1 MARKARHPPLR
12 VFMNGRLVG
21 LLRREPSGAID
32 FTYDA
37 SWLEW
42 SPALPVSLSLPLRED
57 RYAGAPVIAVFD
69 NLLPDND
76 AIRRQIATRVR
87 ADGTDAFSLL
97 GAIGRDCVGALQF
110 LAVEGEPG
118 PAGSVDA
125 SPMADTAIAALLAN
139 LARAPLGMTEDQA
152 FRISLAGA
160 QEKTALLFHN
170 GRWCMPIGTTPTTH
184 ILKPAI
190 GALPDGVDLSE
201 SVENEYLCM
210 RLMAAFGLPTA
221 RVEMADFAGRRAL
234 VIERFDRRWTQDG
247 RLLRLPQEDMCQAT
261 GTPPTLKYESDGG
274 PGLPRLLRLLGG
286 SDDPA
291 ADQAALLKA
300 TIAFW
305 LLGATDGHAKNVS
318 VFLLSGG
325 RFGMTPFY
333 DVLSAQPAV
342 DAGQLRRNRFRLS
355 MAVGE
360 NRHYTIDSIF
370 PRHFLQTALI
380 ASIGASITEALFE
393 ELATT
398 VPRALEETLAGLP
411 MGFPSALAT
420 SVCDGVL
427 DRLRR
432 LETSWLVGH

>member
-21 LLRREPSGAID
+21 LLRREPSGTID

-37 SWLEW
+37 SWLDW
-42 SPALPVSLSLPLRED
+42 PPALPVSLSLPLRED
-57 RYAGAPVIAVFD
+57 RYTGASVIAVFD
-69 NLLPDND
+69 NLLPDNE
-76 AIRRQIATRVR
+76 AIRRRIATRVR

-110 LAVEGEPG
+110 LPAEGEPG
-118 PAGSVDA
+118 PVGSVDA
-125 SPMADTAIAALLAN
+125 SPMSDTAIAALLAD

-160 QEKTALLFHN
+160 QEKTALLFHK
-170 GRWCMPIGTTPTTH
+170 GRWCMPVGTTPTTH

-190 GALPDGVDLSE
+190 GPLPDGVDFSK

-261 GTPPTLKYESDGG
+261 GTPPAVKYESDGG
-274 PGLPRLLRLLGG
+274 PGLPQLLRLLAG

-291 ADQAALLKA
+291 ADQGALLKA
-300 TIAFW
+300 NIAFW

-318 VFLLSGG
+318 VFLRPGG

-342 DAGQLRRNRFRLS
+342 DAGQIRRNRFRLS
-355 MAVGE
+355 MAVGD
-360 NRHYTIDSIF
+360 NRHYTIDSIL

-411 MGFPSALAT
+411 AGFPSALAT
-420 SVCDGVL
+420 SVRDGVL

-432 LETSWLVGH
+432 LETSWSADR

>member
-1 MARKARHPPLR
+1 MARKARQSPLR

-37 SWLEW
+37 SWLDW
-42 SPALPVSLSLPLRED
+42 PPALPVSLSLPLRED
-57 RYAGAPVIAVFD
+57 RYAGTPVIAVFD
-69 NLLPDND
+69 NLLPDNE

-87 ADGTDAFSLL
+87 ADRTDAFSLL
-97 GAIGRDCVGALQF
+97 AAIGRDCVGALQF
-110 LAVEGEPG
+110 LPADNEPG

-125 SPMADTAIAALLAN
+125 IPMSDTAIAALLAD

-160 QEKTALLFHN
+160 QEKTALLFHD
-170 GRWCMPIGTTPTTH
+170 GRWCMPIGATPTTH

-190 GALPDGVDLSE
+190 GPLPDGIDFSE

-210 RLMAAFGLPTA
+210 RLMAAFGLPAA
-221 RVEMADFAGRRAL
+221 RAEIADFAGRRVL

-261 GTPPTLKYESDGG
+261 GTPPALKYESDGG
-274 PGLPRLLRLLGG
+274 PGLPRLLRLLAG

-291 ADQAALLKA
+291 ADQGALLRA
-300 TIAFW
+300 NVAFW

-318 VFLLSGG
+318 LFLRPGG

-355 MAVGE
+355 MAVGD

-380 ASIGASITEALFE
+380 AGIGASITEALFE
-393 ELATT
+393 DLATT
-398 VPRALEETLAGLP
+398 VPQALEETLADLP
-411 MGFPSALAT
+411 ASFPSALAT
-420 SVCDGVL
+420 SVRDGVL

-432 LETSWLVGH
+432 LKRHGQ

>member
-274 PGLPRLLRLLGG
+274 PGLPRLLRTK
-286 SDDPA
+286 P
-291 ADQAALLKA
+291 
-300 TIAFW
+300 
-305 LLGATDGHAKNVS
+305 
-318 VFLLSGG
+318 
-325 RFGMTPFY
+325 P
-333 DVLSAQPAV
+333 
-342 DAGQLRRNRFRLS
+342 
-355 MAVGE
+355 
-360 NRHYTIDSIF
+360 
-370 PRHFLQTALI
+370 
-380 ASIGASITEALFE
+380 
-393 ELATT
+393 
-398 VPRALEETLAGLP
+398 
-411 MGFPSALAT
+411 
-420 SVCDGVL
+420 C
-427 DRLRR
+427 
-432 LETSWLVGH
+432 

>member
-1 MARKARHPPLR
+1 MARKARHSPLR

-37 SWLEW
+37 SWLGW
-42 SPALPVSLSLPLRED
+42 PPALPVSLSLPLRED

-125 SPMADTAIAALLAN
+125 SPMSDTAIAALLAD

-221 RVEMADFAGRRAL
+221 RIEMADFAGRRAL

-261 GTPPTLKYESDGG
+261 GMPPALKYESDGG

-291 ADQAALLKA
+291 ADQGALLKA
-300 TIAFW
+300 TIVFW

-318 VFLLSGG
+318 VFLLPGG

-342 DAGQLRRNRFRLS
+342 DAGQLRRDRFCLS

-432 LETSWLVGH
+432 LKRSWLVGH